1 MKISDWVTLFTTIVA
16 LALSTIAIIQT
27 RKSIKLTQESEES
40 ANRPYVFAYVETV
53 NSGRFIKYFVLKNF
67 GVTPAKVL
75 EIHFNNKLDKDNN
88 PSQLKAIENTILAP
102 SQHLTSEF
110 DVSFQEIVT
119 GYVRYISLVTGEKFK
134 ENFTLNF
141 KTDDYKWSKVVHED
155 TPETHAIYEAA
166 TQIIKSLK

>member
-16 LALSTIAIIQT
+16 LVLSTAAILQT

-75 EIHFNNKLDKDNN
+75 EIHFNNKLDRNN
-88 PSQLKAIENTILAP
+88 EGSRLKAIENTILAP

-110 DVSFQEIVT
+110 EDDFQEIVT
-119 GYVRYISLVTGEKFK
+119 GYVKYISLVTGEHFI
-134 ENFTLNF
+134 EYFTLNF
-141 KTDDYKWSKVVHED
+141 KTDDYKWSSTVHEK
-155 TPETHAIYEAA
+155 TPETHAIYEAV
-166 TQIIKSLK
+166 TQIIKSFK

>member
-16 LALSTIAIIQT
+16 LVLSTAAILQT

-75 EIHFNNKLDKDNN
+75 EIHFNNKLDRNN
-88 PSQLKAIENTILAP
+88 EESRLKAIENTILAP

-110 DVSFQEIVT
+110 EDDFQEIVT
-119 GYVRYISLVTGEKFK
+119 GYVKYISLVTGERFI
-134 ENFTLNF
+134 EYFTLNF
-141 KTDDYKWSKVVHED
+141 KTDDYKWSSIVHEK
-155 TPETHAIYEAA
+155 TPETHAIYEAV
-166 TQIIKSLK
+166 TQIIKSFK